1 MIKYSEGELLNT
13 LSYPMSDDN
22 DVKAISYALKWGIAK
37 FIEYAVRTRLYADIN
52 TQPESI
58 LDYMAIELDAQ
69 YYREDMTVE
78 QKREAIQN
86 TIAWYMKAGTKK
98 AVEDLVQFAFGEGTV
113 IPWDEMGE
121 EGAEPGCFDIITNA
135 ESTPEAFADL
145 AKLIDKVKPASAHLR
160 SLVIKR
166 EEESLWK
173 HLFGSSWHEQQ
184 TLTNDIYV
192 DDEWQAYP
200 AGGFFAMADVTELL
214 EDIAL
219 FRRELIRETASELPV
234 GVAVTS
240 DSLSVLVET
249 IGESEWPKGIY
260 TGSGLVQ
267 ESITVLK

>member
-1 MIKYSEGELLNT
+1 MTKYGEGGFVDLLPQFFKDST
-13 LSYPMSDDN
+13 
-22 DVKAISYALKWGIAK
+22 DVQAISYAFRL
-37 FIEYAVRTRLYADIN
+37 AVKRLLGYTARARLYADIN

-200 AGGFFAMADVTELL
+200 AGGFFAIADVTELL

-249 IGESEWPKGIY
+249 IGESEWQKGIY